1 MPPISKRRKLSDLTA
16 GDTNELLQKLEEF
29 RSNLD
34 EGDED
39 LPAGLIDGLQE
50 LRNKLE
56 DVKHTSFSRVDP
68 ITLVSLGIS
77 SGPLFLISDKRQEV
91 ENLGLAETSEYLS
104 IDTTR
109 SLIRLVRDHITTVT
123 EAGCRILINIIL
135 LRVVSVMCPGD
146 TTVNIIPEF
155 SLPRTIFK

>member
-56 DVKHTSFSRVDP
+56 DVKVM
-68 ITLVSLGIS
+68 
-77 SGPLFLISDKRQEV
+77 K
-91 ENLGLAETSEYLS
+91 AE
-104 IDTTR
+104 
-109 SLIRLVRDHITTVT
+109 
-123 EAGCRILINIIL
+123 
-135 LRVVSVMCPGD
+135 
-146 TTVNIIPEF
+146 
-155 SLPRTIFK
+155 